1 MIISFS
7 VNLLRCDV
15 NLKLIS
21 NFKTIFNIYL
31 DFVYMMYWESTLFS
45 AQDCPLLLIC
55 HSANI
60 VALFQLA
67 ESKQSQ

>member
-1 MIISFS
+1 
-7 VNLLRCDV
+7 
-15 NLKLIS
+15 
-21 NFKTIFNIYL
+21 
-31 DFVYMMYWESTLFS
+31 MMYWESTLFS